1 MPCQQHPIQY
11 HWKIWIRVVGNR
23 RAAHQQASIHH
34 CHFQTY
40 QAYPMYGSREQEHRH
55 FPSNHQ
61 EVQIGL
67 HDSWIYSENNLYRL
81 CILIMQIRIEWAR
94 HHPVVL
100 WHKFTR
106 AFHWASNKIWQ
117 RESEM
122 CTVNASK
129 EDKMGTCLT
138 NKRTG
143 CFHSEDDQL
152 NQKERRS
159 TPGYVLKA
167 NSNLD
172 EDGVSAIPT
181 RFIHIQCQRWHNQ
194 QYR

>member
-1 MPCQQHPIQY
+1 
-11 HWKIWIRVVGNR
+11 
-23 RAAHQQASIHH
+23 
-34 CHFQTY
+34 
-40 QAYPMYGSREQEHRH
+40 
-55 FPSNHQ
+55 
-61 EVQIGL
+61 
-67 HDSWIYSENNLYRL
+67 
-81 CILIMQIRIEWAR
+81 
-94 HHPVVL
+94 
-100 WHKFTR
+100 
-106 AFHWASNKIWQ
+106 
-117 RESEM
+117 
-122 CTVNASK
+122 
-129 EDKMGTCLT
+129 MGTCLT